1 MAEKKHRLVLTSDE
15 LNAVKVAL
23 LKFVT
28 ETCDKPYL
36 ATSAQFEAMPTAAD
50 VLLNHFGG

>member
-1 MAEKKHRLVLTSDE
+1 MAEKKHRLVLTNEE

-23 LKFVT
+23 FTFVT
-28 ETCDKPYL
+28 ETCNKPYL